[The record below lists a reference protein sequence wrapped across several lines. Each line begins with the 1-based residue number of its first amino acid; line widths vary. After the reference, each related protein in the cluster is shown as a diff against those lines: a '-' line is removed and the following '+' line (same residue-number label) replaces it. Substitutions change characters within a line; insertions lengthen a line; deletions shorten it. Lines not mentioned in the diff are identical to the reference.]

1 MNAKGEER
9 VSLIVRV
16 GESSPSN
23 APSRKDLQIDSDIV
37 CDGVGRIG
45 RFENRRWQLSFDFG
59 GRDFIKREGRI
70 LFVLKTVVDE
80 VRVNLS
86 MLE

>member
-1 MNAKGEER
+1 MWEKTLNAKGEER

-37 CDGVGRIG
+37 GEAMEVAVSFD
-45 RFENRRWQLSFDFG
+45 FEFDFDFG
-59 GRDFIKREGRI
+59 GKELYENDC
-70 LFVLKTVVDE
+70 
-80 VRVNLS
+80 S
-86 MLE
+86 MK